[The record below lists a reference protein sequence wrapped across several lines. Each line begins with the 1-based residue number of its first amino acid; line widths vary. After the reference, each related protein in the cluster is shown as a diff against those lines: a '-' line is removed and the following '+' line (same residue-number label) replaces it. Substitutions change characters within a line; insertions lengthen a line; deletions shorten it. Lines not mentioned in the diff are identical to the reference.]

1 MAESVGINE
10 NSLLLS
16 PAELVKRFNALQEER
31 VLAYKLFEE
40 GFQAYLAGSPN
51 YNFPLYRQLVHE
63 MTQTF
68 NNISQDIISIREK
81 LCNEH
86 SLNVIASLID
96 KVQDQ
101 EKKKLETTAKLQMCR
116 QNIADHPDDESYK
129 IEETQSKDSIQETI
143 TKINEYLEELKYE
156 SEELFTISDNEDGD
170 ADTER

>member
-68 NNISQDIISIREK
+68 NNITGYHIYQGK
-81 LCNEH
+81 TL
-86 SLNVIASLID
+86 
-96 KVQDQ
+96 
-101 EKKKLETTAKLQMCR
+101 
-116 QNIADHPDDESYK
+116 
-129 IEETQSKDSIQETI
+129 
-143 TKINEYLEELKYE
+143 
-156 SEELFTISDNEDGD
+156 
-170 ADTER
+170 